1 MVKQMAVFIENRKGR
16 ILQLTKTLKENG
28 IDLITLSI
36 ADTKDFG
43 ILRCMTRDNE
53 KAEAVLKDAGFT
65 VTSTELIGIEVP
77 DSPGGLADVLEIL
90 DNQDINVEYL
100 YSFAHTSTR
109 NAVILFKVA
118 DEKLAIKILK
128 DNNVKIL
135 ENI

>member
-16 ILQLTKTLKENG
+16 ILQLTKVLKDSG

-53 KAEAVLKDAGFT
+53 KAERVLKDAGFT
-65 VTSTELIGIEVP
+65 VTSTQLIGIEVP
-77 DSPGGLADVLEIL
+77 DSPGGLADVLQML
-90 DNQDINVEYL
+90 DEQSINVEYL
-100 YSFAHTSTR
+100 YSFAHTSTH

-128 DNNVKIL
+128 DNNIKVL